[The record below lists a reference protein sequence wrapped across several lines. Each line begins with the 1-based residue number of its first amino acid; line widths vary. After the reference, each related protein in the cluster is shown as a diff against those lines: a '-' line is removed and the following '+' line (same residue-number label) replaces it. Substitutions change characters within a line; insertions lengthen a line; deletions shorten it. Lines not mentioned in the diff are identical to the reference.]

1 MNNFP
6 IHDQILNII
15 DIINNGRDLHCRSTW
30 NMESLVVH
38 EDIGENSISFVSA
51 ICKNNIQKSWIRDG
65 GIRTKTEG
73 MMTNIYIRG

>member
-1 MNNFP
+1 MSLINER
-6 IHDQILNII
+6 ILHDQILNII

-51 ICKNNIQKSWIRDG
+51 TCKNNIQKSSPREGDIRK
-65 GIRTKTEG
+65 IS
-73 MMTNIYIRG
+73 RGYNN